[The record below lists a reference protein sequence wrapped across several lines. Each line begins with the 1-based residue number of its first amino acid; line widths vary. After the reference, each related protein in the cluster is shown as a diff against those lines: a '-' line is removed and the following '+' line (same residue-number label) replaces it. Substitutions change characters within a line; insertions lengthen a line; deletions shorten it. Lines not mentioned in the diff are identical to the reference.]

1 MTKKQLGT
9 LCSDYLFFFAIF
21 FRINKK
27 IPRGPPSPPAP
38 VMHSP
43 SRKVILMIF
52 FFFNFIKSPSAYGY
66 ISPWWLNFVLQD
78 QIWTQLGLQNSVL
91 MKVFVNT
98 CCTASH
104 LASALSGQDLP
115 SMQKYGISFES
126 SCIVPPL
133 RVRHFEVWKNTA
145 QHFSDLKSPS
155 FTLAFR
161 VARVHYTEQC
171 ALLPEALLR
180 CLFMCRGL

>member
-52 FFFNFIKSPSAYGY
+52 FFNFIKSPSAYGY
-66 ISPWWLNFVLQD
+66 ISP
-78 QIWTQLGLQNSVL
+78 
-91 MKVFVNT
+91 
-98 CCTASH
+98 
-104 LASALSGQDLP
+104 
-115 SMQKYGISFES
+115 
-126 SCIVPPL
+126 
-133 RVRHFEVWKNTA
+133 
-145 QHFSDLKSPS
+145 
-155 FTLAFR
+155 
-161 VARVHYTEQC
+161 
-171 ALLPEALLR
+171 
-180 CLFMCRGL
+180 